1 MYLIMIIQSIGFM
14 QALKELIIW
23 VLLIPYVFVK
33 FYAVVLDGVG
43 EIIEAIGER
52 LWAIGKRRK
61 NGSRKI

>member
-33 FYAVVLDGVG
+33 FYAVVLDGIA
-43 EIIEAIGER
+43 ELFEKFFEY
-52 LWAIGKRRK
+52 LWEKRD
-61 NGSRKI
+61 GSRKI